1 MSDDCVNPGPRASR
15 PHGLEIGKWKIA
27 AGAKQAD
34 PFRSRERVGKTVAE
48 IESGAVEL
56 ARQRLNRFAT
66 PGHSARMTSFA
77 ESRDGL
83 RIAYE
88 IVGRGT
94 PVLLVHGFA
103 SSRVQN
109 WRATAW
115 YKTLTEA
122 GFQVIA
128 MDCRGHGDS
137 DKPHD
142 PAFYSYDLMSG
153 DVRAVAGAA
162 GITDA
167 HLIGYSMGGH
177 LGIQL
182 LMEHPEV
189 IRKLVIAGVGANYF
203 HQPATTRFAIADALL
218 APDPTLITDP
228 VQKMFRAFSEQP
240 GKDIVAL
247 AACMRGARRF
257 FSAAELAR
265 STRPA
270 LVICGENDTTSGPPD
285 PLAAALHDAT
295 AVTVPGRDH
304 MNAVGDKITKSAV
317 VEFLSS

>member
-1 MSDDCVNPGPRASR
+1 MMS
-15 PHGLEIGKWKIA
+15 
-27 AGAKQAD
+27 
-34 PFRSRERVGKTVAE
+34 FT
-48 IESGAVEL
+48 
-56 ARQRLNRFAT
+56 
-66 PGHSARMTSFA
+66 

-88 IVGRGT
+88 ILGQGA
-94 PVLLVHGFA
+94 PVLLVHGFG

-142 PAFYSYDLMSG
+142 PAFYSYDLMSS
-153 DVRAVAGAA
+153 DILAVAAAA
-162 GITDA
+162 GVARA

-182 LMEHPEV
+182 LLEHPEV
-189 IRKLVIAGVGANYF
+189 IRKLVVAGVGANYF
-203 HQPATTRFAIADALL
+203 HHDAAARFAVADALV
-218 APDPTLITDP
+218 APDAAHITDP
-228 VQKMFRAFSEQP
+228 TQKTFRAFASQP
-240 GKDIVAL
+240 GKDIAAL
-247 AACMRGARRF
+247 AACMRGERRF
-257 FSAAELAR
+257 YSPAELSRA
-265 STRPA
+265 TRLA
-270 LVICGENDTTSGPPD
+270 LIICGENDMISGPPG

-304 MNAVGDKITKSAV
+304 MSAVGDKITKSAV
-317 VEFLSS
+317 IKFLNN